1 MGNQPVIESP
11 EKYIKLSEQCFDE
24 KRYKDYAYNRAIFLL
39 RLLQDASCSI
49 YSLNSENI
57 DLEKILIPLKFQSKK
72 EEIMKFYKSECLKNA
87 VDKIRTDTLNDKLEN
102 PSWVNQYYTSNFS
115 MSVATGICME
125 TETIPQDKWK
135 ETRLEVINM
144 MLEMAQ

>member
-72 EEIMKFYKSECLKNA
+72 EEIMKYMN
-87 VDKIRTDTLNDKLEN
+87 
-102 PSWVNQYYTSNFS
+102 SNN
-115 MSVATGICME
+115 
-125 TETIPQDKWK
+125 K
-135 ETRLEVINM
+135 
-144 MLEMAQ
+144 